1 MRMLAHVFAALM
13 AVTGYDIAVGKCPVT
28 DFLEKVQTLDSLGRT
43 EAVRRFA
50 ATVALTD
57 SSAYERLMECAD
69 SLMYDPASSFY
80 NDRLYTD
87 FLGEMH
93 RLRPDDFG
101 LAGLAAQLAKNAPG
115 APASDISY
123 TTLSGSETSLSGFLG
138 RRVILIFY
146 DPDCDKCH
154 HLMELLAASDE
165 VGRAVSDGSLAVI
178 ALYPDD
184 DTEAWRSHASTLP
197 RSWSVG
203 IDSRQMVNDDEAY
216 VLRSIPSVYLIGA
229 DGRVI
234 LRDASE
240 EEILSFP
247 NR

>member
-1 MRMLAHVFAALM
+1 MATAAFPGFAHA
-13 AVTGYDIAVGKCPVT
+13 DRECPVVG
-28 DFLEKVQTLDSLGRT
+28 FLERVQQLDRAGRT
-43 EAVRRFA
+43 DAVRDFA
-50 ATVALTD
+50 ATVAKAD

-101 LAGLAAQLAKNAPG
+101 LAGRAAQLAKNAPG

-123 TTLSGSETSLSGFLG
+123 TALSGSETSLSDFLG

-154 HLMELLAASDE
+154 HLMDLLAASPD
-165 VGRAVSDGSLAVI
+165 VCRAVSDGSLAVV
-178 ALYPDD
+178 AVYPDD
-184 DTEAWRSHASTLP
+184 DTAAWRSHASTLP

-203 IDSRQMVNDDEAY
+203 IDNHQMVNDDEAY
-216 VLRSIPSVYLIGA
+216 VLRSIPAVYLIGT